1 MLRSSLPLVLT
12 IAGILSAAAATEAEP
27 KNAWTIRWEQRGS
40 FETCLEQ
47 RAAAWTFAKAQLV
60 VNEDPSAS
68 DLDDMD
74 VALWAVGALERCEA
88 QAGHG
93 NQTSEHAFS
102 RHMAHWRQHIDAV
115 VQTVRQRVK
124 AD

>member
-1 MLRSSLPLVLT
+1 MLRRSLALVLI
-12 IAGILSAAAATEAEP
+12 IAGGLSAAAADAEP
-27 KNAWTIRWEQRGS
+27 KNTWTIRWEQRGS

-47 RAAAWTFAKAQLV
+47 RAAVWTFSKAHLV

-74 VALWAVGALERCEA
+74 VALWAVRALERCET

-102 RHMAHWRQHIDAV
+102 RHMAHWREHIDAV
-115 VQTVRQRVK
+115 VRTVRQRVK

>member
-1 MLRSSLPLVLT
+1 MAGVL
-12 IAGILSAAAATEAEP
+12 SAAATEAEP
-27 KNAWTIRWEQRGS
+27 KKNTWAIRWEQRGS

-47 RAAAWTFAKAQLV
+47 RAAAWTFSKAQLV

-74 VALWAVGALERCEA
+74 VALWAVRVLETCET

-102 RHMAHWRQHIDAV
+102 RHMAHWREHIDAV
-115 VQTVRQRVK
+115 VQTVRRRVK

>member
-1 MLRSSLPLVLT
+1 MLRSSLALVLT
-12 IAGILSAAAATEAEP
+12 IAGVLSAAAGAGP

-68 DLDDMD
+68 ELDDMD
-74 VALWAVGALERCEA
+74 VALWAVRALERCET

-102 RHMAHWRQHIDAV
+102 RHMAHWREHIDAV
-115 VQTVRQRVK
+115 VRTVRQRVK

>member
-1 MLRSSLPLVLT
+1 MALS
-12 IAGILSAAAATEAEP
+12 IAGVLSSAAADTQP
-27 KNAWTIRWEQRGS
+27 QHAWSIRWEQRGP
-40 FETCLEQ
+40 FESCLED
-47 RAAAWTFAKAQLV
+47 RAAGWTFSKAQLV

-74 VALWAVGALERCEA
+74 VALWAVGALETCESH
-88 QAGHG
+88 AGHG

-102 RHMAHWRQHIDAV
+102 RHMAHWRKHIDAV
-115 VQTVRQRVK
+115 VQTVRERVT